1 MSKID
6 LELKYIGNGIFQ
18 AADVEYCESVLKP
31 NDAAIFRYVRWTA
44 NKART
49 LRQNAALHKYF
60 VKLFNALNDAG
71 LDMRKVLK
79 PEIEIPWTLSS
90 VKEYLWRPVQR
101 IMLEKESTTELETT
115 EVDEVYRVVDR
126 KMIEKGINVPFPSV
140 SNHGLD

>member
-1 MSKID
+1 VSKIG

-31 NDAAIFRYVRWTA
+31 NDEAIFRYVRWTA

-60 VKLFNALNDAG
+60 VKLAHALNDAG
-71 LDMRKVLK
+71 LDLHHSFFR
-79 PEIEIPWTLSS
+79 EIELQWNEKM
-90 VKEYLWRPVQR
+90 VKDKLWRKIQIAVT
-101 IMLEKESTTELETT
+101 EKESTAKLDRK
-115 EVDEVYRVVDR
+115 EVDEVYRLIDR
-126 KMIEKGINVPFPSV
+126 KMLEQGVNVAFPSV

>member
-31 NDAAIFRYVRWTA
+31 NDAAIFRYVKWTA

-60 VKLFNALNDAG
+60 VRLFNALNDAG

-79 PEIEIPWTLSS
+79 PETEIPWTLSS

-101 IMLEKESTTELETT
+101 IMLNKESTTELETT

-126 KMIEKGINVPFPSV
+126 KMVEKGINVPFPSV
-140 SNHGLD
+140 SNQGLD

>member
-18 AADVEYCESVLKP
+18 AADVEYCDSVLKP
-31 NDAAIFRYVRWTA
+31 NDMAIFRYVKWTA

-60 VKLFNALNDAG
+60 VRLFNALNDAG

-79 PEIEIPWTLSS
+79 PETEIPWTLSS

-101 IMLEKESTTELETT
+101 IMLNKESTTELETT

-126 KMIEKGINVPFPSV
+126 KMVEKGINVPFPSV
-140 SNHGLD
+140 SNQGLD

>member
-1 MSKID
+1 VSKID

-31 NDAAIFRYVRWTA
+31 NDAAIFRYVKWTA

-49 LRQNAALHKYF
+49 IRQNAALHKYF
-60 VKLFNALNDAG
+60 VRLFNALNDAG

-101 IMLEKESTTELETT
+101 IMLEKDSTTELETS
-115 EVDEVYRVVDR
+115 EVDKVYRVLDR
-126 KMIEKGINVPFPSV
+126 KMLEKGVNVAFPSV

>member
-31 NDAAIFRYVRWTA
+31 NDMAIFRYVKWTA

-49 LRQNAALHKYF
+49 IRQNSALHKYYS
-60 VKLFNALNDAG
+60 LLASALNEAG

-79 PEIEIPWTLSS
+79 PEIELTWSLVS
-90 VKEYLWRPVQR
+90 VKEYLWRPVQEIVLDKKSTTKLER
-101 IMLEKESTTELETT
+101 EDLDKVYRLIDRKMLEKG
-115 EVDEVYRVVDR
+115 VD
-126 KMIEKGINVPFPSV
+126 VPFPSV
-140 SNHGLD
+140 NTQGLD

>member
-31 NDAAIFRYVRWTA
+31 NDMAIFRYVKWTA

-60 VKLFNALNDAG
+60 VRLFNALNDAG

-79 PEIEIPWTLSS
+79 PETEIPWTLSS

-101 IMLEKESTTELETT
+101 IMLNKESTTELETT

-126 KMIEKGINVPFPSV
+126 KMVEKGINVPFPSV
-140 SNHGLD
+140 SNQGLD

>member
-31 NDAAIFRYVRWTA
+31 NDAAIFRYVKWTA

-60 VKLFNALNDAG
+60 VRLFNALNDAG

-79 PEIEIPWTLSS
+79 PETEIPWTLSS

-101 IMLEKESTTELETT
+101 IMLNKESTTELETT

-126 KMIEKGINVPFPSV
+126 KMVEKGVNVPFPSV
-140 SNHGLD
+140 SNQGLD

>member
-31 NDAAIFRYVRWTA
+31 NDMAIFRYVKWTA

-49 LRQNAALHKYF
+49 IRQNAALHKYF
-60 VKLFNALNDAG
+60 VRLFNALNDAG

-101 IMLEKESTTELETT
+101 IMLEKESTTELETSAVSYT
-115 EVDEVYRVVDR
+115 HLTLPTIY
-126 KMIEKGINVPFPSV
+126 SV
-140 SNHGLD
+140 